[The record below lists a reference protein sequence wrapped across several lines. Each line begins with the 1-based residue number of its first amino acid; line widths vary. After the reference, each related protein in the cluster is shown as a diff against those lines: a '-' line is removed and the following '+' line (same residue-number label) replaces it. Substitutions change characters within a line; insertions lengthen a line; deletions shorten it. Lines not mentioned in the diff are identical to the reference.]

1 MALSN
6 TVGPGVV
13 QDVPV
18 IAQHYLVCDTED
30 CENNCQFYCNPC
42 HKQLCEQCSNEHKKS
57 PATKNHKV
65 VPYRQRIR
73 KLPVEKCKDHPTKD
87 IDMICENCQVA
98 VCSKC
103 SIKDHRGHTF
113 DDLETIYSKN
123 FTLCLDEI
131 YNANQYYL
139 PTSQDIKREIKEDVL
154 KLKAFMDKIRTSI
167 KAEAESV
174 KRLVEKAMSGN
185 LEQANEMEETLLEK
199 LQSQDKAYDEYNG
212 YLENLVKEFQ
222 GYLSYDKVQNN
233 SILFSLSEVLNIKPI
248 PKSTEPVYPVF
259 TAGQYSK
266 NDVAKLLGTVTVP
279 TTKPA
284 SRKIEPMDITSTQL
298 KPTRKLKEADGDEL
312 DVKQK
317 LSLSSSVTNVK
328 EYIVPGV
335 KSVCHISGGK
345 SGILWASD
353 ASGHLVQTDLQGE
366 KLQIIKTSGEIK
378 GYHTVTLDGNLI
390 FADSTNCSVNRITHG
405 KTITRFLTTKE
416 WLPLSI
422 HTSNL
427 NGDILVGMSTL
438 LMCKVA
444 RYNKTGNEV
453 QSIERDSKGPGLYI
467 VPHYITENINGDIC
481 VSDYSKK
488 AVIVVNRSGQHRFSY
503 TGQESRICPFGI
515 CTDILGHIIVCERS
529 SKTVHLLDQDGQ
541 FLSLLVSSQKD
552 RKKWIVNR
560 ITHGRTI
567 TRFITTEWEPLSI
580 HTSNL
585 NGDILVGIRAFLK
598 GKVARYNKT
607 GKEIQSLERD
617 NKGQEL
623 YSEYPHYITENIN
636 GDICVSDCL
645 KQAVIV
651 VNKSGQHR
659 FSYTGQESKIH
670 PYSIRPYG
678 ICTDILGHIIVCET
692 SSKTVHLLDQDGQF
706 LSLLLLS
713 QKGIQIPLCV
723 CVDDD
728 NNLHTGYS
736 GTSTVI
742 VYKYLQ

>member
-1 MALSN
+1 MALSKP
-6 TVGPGVV
+6 VGPSVV
-13 QDVPV
+13 PDVPV

-42 HKQLCEQCSNEHKKS
+42 HQQLCEQCSNEHQKS
-57 PATKNHKV
+57 PVTKNHEV

-73 KLPVEKCKDHPTKD
+73 KLPVEKCKDHPSKD

-103 SIKDHRGHTF
+103 SIRDHRGHTF

-131 YNANQYYL
+131 YNVNQYYL
-139 PTSQDIKREIKEDVL
+139 PTSQDLKRDIKEDIL
-154 KLKAFMDKIRTSI
+154 KLRACMEKIRASI
-167 KAEAESV
+167 KVEAESV
-174 KRLVEKAMSGN
+174 KRLVEKAMTDN
-185 LEQANEMEETLLEK
+185 LEQANKMEETLLEK
-199 LQSQDKAYDEYNG
+199 LQSQGKTYDEYKC

-233 SILFSLSEVLNIKPI
+233 SILFSLSEVLHIKPI

-259 TAGQYSK
+259 TAGRYSR

-284 SRKIEPMDITSTQL
+284 SRKIKPMDITSTQL
-298 KPTRKLKEADGDEL
+298 KPTRKLKKADGDEL
-312 DVKQK
+312 EVKQK
-317 LSLSSSVTNVK
+317 LSLSSSINNVK

-335 KSVCHISGGK
+335 DIVCHISGGK
-345 SGILWASD
+345 SGILWVSN
-353 ASGHLVQTDLQGE
+353 ASGNLVQTDLQG
-366 KLQIIKTSGEIK
+366 KQLQMIKTSGEIE
-378 GYHTVTLDGNLI
+378 GYHNVTLDGDLI
-390 FADSTNCSVNRITHG
+390 FIDRKKRIINRITHE
-405 KTITRFLTTKE
+405 KTIPEFTIGM
-416 WLPLSI
+416 WIPLSI
-422 HTSNL
+422 HTSQS
-427 NGDILVGMSTL
+427 NGDILVAMRA
-438 LMCKVA
+438 LM
-444 RYNKTGNEV
+444 N
-453 QSIERDSKGPGLYI
+453 
-467 VPHYITENINGDIC
+467 
-481 VSDYSKK
+481 
-488 AVIVVNRSGQHRFSY
+488 
-503 TGQESRICPFGI
+503 
-515 CTDILGHIIVCERS
+515 
-529 SKTVHLLDQDGQ
+529 
-541 FLSLLVSSQKD
+541 
-552 RKKWIVNR
+552 
-560 ITHGRTI
+560 
-567 TRFITTEWEPLSI
+567 
-580 HTSNL
+580 
-585 NGDILVGIRAFLK
+585 

-670 PYSIRPYG
+670 PYGIRPYG

-706 LSLLLLS
+706 LTLLATS
-713 QKGIQIPLCV
+713 QERREYPLCV

-728 NNLHTGYS
+728 NNLHVGHGDTN
-736 GTSTVI
+736 TVI

>member
-1 MALSN
+1 MALSKP
-6 TVGPGVV
+6 VSPSVV
-13 QDVPV
+13 SDVPV

-42 HKQLCEQCSNEHKKS
+42 HQQLCEQCSNEHQKS
-57 PATKNHKV
+57 PATKNHEV

-73 KLPVEKCKDHPTKD
+73 KLPVEKCKDHPSKD

-131 YNANQYYL
+131 YNVNQYYL
-139 PTSQDIKREIKEDVL
+139 PTSQDLKRDIKEDIL
-154 KLKAFMDKIRTSI
+154 KLRACMEKLRASI

-174 KRLVEKAMSGN
+174 KRLVEKAMSDN
-185 LEQANEMEETLLEK
+185 LEQANKMEETLLEK

-212 YLENLVKEFQ
+212 YLKNLVKEFQ
-222 GYLSYDKVQNN
+222 GYLSFDKVQNN

-248 PKSTEPVYPVF
+248 PKSTEPVYPEF

-284 SRKIEPMDITSTQL
+284 SRKIKPMDITSTQL
-298 KPTRKLKEADGDEL
+298 KPSRKLKEADGDEL
-312 DVKQK
+312 EVKQK

-335 KSVCHISGGK
+335 NSVFHISGGK
-345 SGILWASD
+345 SGLLWASD
-353 ASGHLVQTDLQGE
+353 ASGNLVQTDLQG
-366 KLQIIKTSGEIK
+366 KQLQMIRTSGENE
-378 GYHTVTLDGNLI
+378 GYHTVTLNGNLF
-390 FADSTNCSVNRITHG
+390 FADRKKHIVNRITHG
-405 KTITRFLTTKE
+405 KTITRFITTKE
-416 WLPLSI
+416 WVPLSI

-427 NGDILVGMSTL
+427 NGDIM
-438 LMCKVA
+438 
-444 RYNKTGNEV
+444 
-453 QSIERDSKGPGLYI
+453 
-467 VPHYITENINGDIC
+467 
-481 VSDYSKK
+481 
-488 AVIVVNRSGQHRFSY
+488 
-503 TGQESRICPFGI
+503 
-515 CTDILGHIIVCERS
+515 
-529 SKTVHLLDQDGQ
+529 
-541 FLSLLVSSQKD
+541 
-552 RKKWIVNR
+552 
-560 ITHGRTI
+560 
-567 TRFITTEWEPLSI
+567 
-580 HTSNL
+580 
-585 NGDILVGIRAFLK
+585 VGISTILK

-623 YSEYPHYITENIN
+623 YSIYPHYITENIN
-636 GDICVSDCL
+636 GDICVSDFN

-659 FSYTGQESKIH
+659 FSYAGQESKI
-670 PYSIRPYG
+670 SPYG
-678 ICTDILGHIIVCET
+678 ICTDILGHILVCDII
-692 SSKTVHLLDQDGQF
+692 SHTVYLLDQDGQF
-706 LSLLLLS
+706 LSLLVTS
-713 QKGIQIPLCV
+713 QKGKEFPVCV

-728 NNLHTGYS
+728 NNLHVGQNNTN
-736 GTSTVI
+736 TVI